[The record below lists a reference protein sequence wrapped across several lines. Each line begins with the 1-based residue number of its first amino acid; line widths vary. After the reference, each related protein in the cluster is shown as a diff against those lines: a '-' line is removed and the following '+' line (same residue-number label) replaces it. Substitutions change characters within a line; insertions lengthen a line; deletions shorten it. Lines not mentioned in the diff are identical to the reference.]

1 MIKDTIDTNKKRR
14 VDEVRTANDRQS
26 SKKSGWVR
34 KDLSTVTREER
45 ERADTSGWE

>member
-26 SKKSGWVR
+26 SEKERMGTQRFKYSHKRRKRKS
-34 KDLSTVTREER
+34 
-45 ERADTSGWE
+45 